1 MGGLKLIHVS
11 GMFSLHRILNL
22 HKVSYLL
29 FFYSETILPFVRIP
43 IQLRYRVSF
52 FDMYVF
58 PLAGRPT
65 IDITVGHF
73 TTFGHVAESKKKKRY
88 ND

>member
-1 MGGLKLIHVS
+1 
-11 GMFSLHRILNL
+11 
-22 HKVSYLL
+22 
-29 FFYSETILPFVRIP
+29 
-43 IQLRYRVSF
+43 
-52 FDMYVF
+52 MYVF